1 MAQFPL
7 LIAWQRYFPARSQSR
22 NVEAL
27 FNILVVEREV
37 TNLCHDKNML
47 DVPIPINRNESG
59 SDLDSL
65 EELPLLSGT
74 VSQLRREKGCE
85 FGARYWLPSVH
96 TVEDTAT
103 GRNVRY
109 GSQAVTR

>member
-65 EELPLLSGT
+65 DG
-74 VSQLRREKGCE
+74 G
-85 FGARYWLPSVH
+85 
-96 TVEDTAT
+96 EDTA
-103 GRNVRY
+103 GHPWPRPAHQVEH
-109 GSQAVTR
+109 GPG